1 MTASPPNA
9 LDTRRIV
16 ETPEGVTL
24 ELAVAGPF
32 VRAQAW
38 IVDAVLRTIVLWIVA
53 IPLALL
59 GRAGSGILLL
69 VLFVLTW
76 AYPVVFEVLLGGATP
91 GKRLFG
97 LRVVHDD
104 GTPVG
109 FLASAVRNL
118 VRAADFLPV
127 GYALGLVCMASRRDF
142 KRIGDVA
149 GGTVVVHE
157 GSGTRRHPLRSAAPV
172 PPPVPLT
179 AAEQRALVEFAER
192 RPSLSGD
199 RARELADLLEPLAG
213 GGERAVERL
222 AGMAAWI
229 EGRR

>member
-1 MTASPPNA
+1 MTAHPPNA

-38 IVDAVLRTIVLWIVA
+38 IIDVVLRTLVTWLVA
-53 IPLALL
+53 IPLTLL
-59 GRAGSGILLL
+59 GRAGTGIFLLL
-69 VLFVLTW
+69 LFLLTW
-76 AYPVVFEVLLGGATP
+76 AYPVVFEVFFGGATP

-109 FLASAVRNL
+109 LLASAVRNL

-127 GYALGLVCMASRRDF
+127 GYALGLLCTVSRPDF

-149 GGTVVVHE
+149 AGTVVVHE
-157 GSGTRRHPLRSAAPV
+157 GSGPRRHPSRPAAAV
-172 PPPVPLT
+172 PPPVPLSV
-179 AAEQRALVEFAER
+179 AEQRALVEFAER
-192 RPSLSGD
+192 RTALSAD

-213 GGERAVERL
+213 EGDRAVERL

>member
-1 MTASPPNA
+1 MAEHPPNA
-9 LDTRRIV
+9 LDTRRTV

-32 VRAQAW
+32 IRAQAW
-38 IVDAVLRTIVLWIVA
+38 LIDLLLRSMASWVVA

-59 GRAGSGILLL
+59 GRTGVGVFLL
-69 VLFVLTW
+69 VTFALTW
-76 AYPVVFEVLLGGATP
+76 AYPVAFEVLFGGATP
-91 GKRLFG
+91 GKRLLG

-109 FLASAVRNL
+109 FLASSIRNV
-118 VRAADFLPV
+118 VRAADFLPI
-127 GYALGLVCMASRRDF
+127 GYALGLVCVLTRRDF

-149 GGTVVVHE
+149 AGTVVIHE
-157 GSGTRRHPLRSAAPV
+157 AAGPRRLPAAPAV
-172 PPPVPLT
+172 PIPPPVPLT
-179 AAEQRALVEFAER
+179 AAEQRAIVEFAER
-192 RPSLSGD
+192 RPSLSAD
-199 RARELADLLEPLAG
+199 RARELAELLEPLAG
-213 GGERAVERL
+213 GGERAVDRL